1 MNNLNTKKIERHTI
15 QEERFT
21 YDRKRFYQP
30 KDIFYIY
37 GVETITKNFFEKN
50 NIPIDTETI
59 DLVLYDTKVIESS
72 AFINLPIDNITAPRL
87 EKVGNLAFYNCD
99 NLGVLQFSQLKEI
112 GCFSFANCEHLTIV
126 DLPNV
131 EKIGYGAFCN
141 CKYLYNVD
149 IPNVEKLEGLTFAS
163 CKNLHRLTA
172 EKLKTYKNNDFLR
185 YPQQTND
192 LTD

>member
-72 AFINLPIDNITAPRL
+72 AFINLPIDTITAPRL

-131 EKIGYGAFCN
+131 EK
-141 CKYLYNVD
+141 
-149 IPNVEKLEGLTFAS
+149 LEGLTFSS
-163 CKNLHRLTA
+163 CKNLYRLKA

-185 YPQQTND
+185 CPQQPND
-192 LTD
+192 LTA